1 MVSVKTDGRG
11 EEGVE
16 KNKKK
21 RSVQMRQ
28 QGRGSNSPQVS
39 QRGVDAQCGCETGGS
54 AVADLVVL
62 KAGRV
67 PEHTHTPADEQQ
79 AGG

>member
-1 MVSVKTDGRG
+1 MVSVERDGKG

-16 KNKKK
+16 KTK

-28 QGRGSNSPQVS
+28 QGRGSNSPQFN
-39 QRGVDAQCGCETGGS
+39 QRPIRSECGCETGGS
-54 AVADLVVL
+54 AVADLVVV

-67 PEHTHTPADEQQ
+67 PEHTHSPADEQQ
-79 AGG
+79 ADG